1 MQRSNLQVMV
11 RPRKLPDGAQRGP
24 IKLDKYGHEIEMLNN
39 LFQYDV
45 VFEEDSSQEQVY
57 ERLRSAVEKLVEG
70 ELKGGDDCMTGSTLL
85 GYEEIHCHNL
95 TAGTPFRRLLCRNIG
110 LRSDILGE
118 NSHDWN

>member
-70 ELKGGDDCMTGSTLL
+70 ELGR
-85 GYEEIHCHNL
+85 EETIRTEL
-95 TAGTPFRRLLCRNIG
+95 IPPR
-110 LRSDILGE
+110 
-118 NSHDWN
+118 